1 MKGKFYSLFVLFLV
15 LVVSVALIF
24 VMDMNNKIE
33 ANDGLIV
40 YYTAKGLGLL
50 LLIGVGALVAFRPYK
65 KGNTPFMMYGLAVV
79 YQFLP
84 LGIRFL
90 VLHNENITLAW
101 VLTLI
106 VGLVFIALI
115 LAFDYIS
122 SKDSQPAE

>member
-1 MKGKFYSLFVLFLV
+1 MKGKFYSLFVLLLV

-33 ANDGLIV
+33 ANDGLVV
-40 YYTAKGLGLL
+40 YYTAKVLGLL
-50 LLIGVGALVAFRPYK
+50 LLVGVGALVALRPYK
-65 KGNTPFMMYGLAVV
+65 GNMPFMMYGLAVI

-90 VLHNENITLAW
+90 VLHNENITFAW

-106 VGLVFIALI
+106 VGVIFIALI
-115 LAFDYIS
+115 LAFDYVS
-122 SKDSQPAE
+122 SKDSKQTE